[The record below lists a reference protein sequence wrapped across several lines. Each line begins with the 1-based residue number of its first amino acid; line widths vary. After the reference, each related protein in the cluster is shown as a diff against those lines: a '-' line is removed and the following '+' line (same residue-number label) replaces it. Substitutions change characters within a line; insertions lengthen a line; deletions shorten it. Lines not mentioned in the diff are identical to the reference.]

1 MSFRKEEKL
10 NIHPSHIIRLLD
22 WINEEDGKRLY
33 PTRTVSS
40 TYLDTDDWHMFRDS
54 EEGCVPRKKIRIRCY
69 SRDPHTLENSNLE
82 VKTSSVEGRFKITTE
97 KFDPQKFM
105 RIGYLDQ
112 YYGIC
117 KPRVR
122 VTYQRE
128 YYKILGIKLTIDR
141 NIEYA
146 KINLSRTSPHK
157 IIDPEIVVE
166 LKADENVSLEYLN
179 SKFPFERVRFSKY
192 CRAVIAS
199 IS

>member
-1 MSFRKEEKL
+1 M
-10 NIHPSHIIRLLD
+10 
-22 WINEEDGKRLY
+22 G
-33 PTRTVSS
+33 
-40 TYLDTDDWHMFRDS
+40 
-54 EEGCVPRKKIRIRCY
+54 
-69 SRDPHTLENSNLE
+69 NSNPE
-82 VKTSSVEGRFKITTE
+82 VKILSAEGRFKITTE

-105 RIGYLDQ
+105 SIWYLNQ

-157 IIDPEIVVE
+157 ILDPEIVVE
-166 LKADENVSLEYLN
+166 LKADDNVSLEYLN
-179 SKFPFERVRFSKY
+179 DKFPFDRVRFSKY
-192 CRAVIAS
+192 CRGVIATS
-199 IS
+199 S